1 MGGGRHLACG
11 HYQSVGMMSAPPSV
25 GAPPRLLRLVFPSYI
40 FVPQQKAVLL
50 QFIFAIAITYEIFI
64 LYIPFCSTLFYC
76 LW

>member
-1 MGGGRHLACG
+1 MGGRRLACG
-11 HYQSVGMMSAPPSV
+11 HYQSVGKMSAPLLLEHS
-25 GAPPRLLRLVFPSYI
+25 RLLRLVFSFYI

>member
-1 MGGGRHLACG
+1 MGGRRLACG
-11 HYQSVGMMSAPPSV
+11 HYQSVGKMSAPLPLEH
-25 GAPPRLLRLVFPSYI
+25 PRLLRLVFPFYI

-64 LYIPFCSTLFYC
+64 LYIPFCFTLFYR

>member
-1 MGGGRHLACG
+1 MFIPLE
-11 HYQSVGMMSAPPSV
+11 Y
-25 GAPPRLLRLVFPSYI
+25 PRLLRLVFPFYI

-64 LYIPFCSTLFYC
+64 LYIPFCLTLFYC

>member
-1 MGGGRHLACG
+1 MFIPLEH
-11 HYQSVGMMSAPPSV
+11 
-25 GAPPRLLRLVFPSYI
+25 PRLLRLVFSFYI

>member
-1 MGGGRHLACG
+1 MGGRRLACG
-11 HYQSVGMMSAPPSV
+11 HYQSVGKMSAPPPLV
-25 GAPPRLLRLVFPSYI
+25 HPRLLRLVFSFYI